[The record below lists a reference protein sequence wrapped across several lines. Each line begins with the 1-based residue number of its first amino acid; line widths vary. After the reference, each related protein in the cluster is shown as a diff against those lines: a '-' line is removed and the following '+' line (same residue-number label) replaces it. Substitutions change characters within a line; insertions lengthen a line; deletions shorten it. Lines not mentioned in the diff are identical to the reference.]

1 MLIKSE
7 NIKKY
12 IENNED
18 IKNNEI
24 EMEDVIKLEKIH
36 INGLNYKLEK
46 AEFVPEE
53 LSYLKGI
60 SECTFSNFIITNEIL
75 ENLNK
80 LEKLSVLQFDY
91 CQSETDKTIN
101 NKISSI
107 YLDCSDF
114 NLLSMCDNTEYME
127 TIFLKNVEEID
138 INCIYKYKNLKKLFL
153 LNSNVKNIELLEEL
167 PNLSYLKIVGS
178 KIENTEII
186 EKLSKKIEVIYSE
199 EEYFNIG

>member
-1 MLIKSE
+1 M
-7 NIKKY
+7 
-12 IENNED
+12 
-18 IKNNEI
+18 
-24 EMEDVIKLEKIH
+24 
-36 INGLNYKLEK
+36 
-46 AEFVPEE
+46 
-53 LSYLKGI
+53 
-60 SECTFSNFIITNEIL
+60 

-114 NLLSMCDNTEYME
+114 KLLSMCDNTEYME

-153 LNSNVKNIELLEEL
+153 FNSNLKNIELLEEL

-186 EKLSKKIEVIYSE
+186 EKLSKKIEVVYSE

>member
-1 MLIKSE
+1 MLIISE

-12 IENNED
+12 IENNLD

-24 EMEDVIKLEKIH
+24 EMDDIIKLEKIN

-46 AEFVPEE
+46 AVFVPKE

-60 SECTFSNFIITNEIL
+60 KECSFNNFTITNEIL

-80 LEKLSVLQFDY
+80 LEKLNVLQFDFS
-91 CQSETDKTIN
+91 QSKTDKTIN

-114 NLLSMCDNTEYME
+114 ALLNMCNNTDYME
-127 TIFLKNVEEID
+127 TIFLKNAGEVD
-138 INCIYKYKNLKKLFL
+138 INSICKYKNLKKLFL
-153 LNSNVKNIELLEEL
+153 LNSDVKNIELLEKL
-167 PNLSYLKIVGS
+167 SNLSYLKIIGS

-186 EKLSKKIEVIYSE
+186 EKLRKKIKVVYSE

>member
-12 IENNED
+12 IENNLS

-24 EMEDVIKLEKIH
+24 EMDEIIKLEKIN

-46 AEFVPEE
+46 AVFVPEE

-60 SECTFSNFIITNEIL
+60 SECSFKNFTITNEIL

-80 LEKLSVLQFDY
+80 LDKLNVLQFDF
-91 CQSETDKTIN
+91 CQNETHKTIN
-101 NKISSI
+101 NKINSI
-107 YLDCSDF
+107 YLNGSNF
-114 NLLSMCDNTEYME
+114 ELLSMCENTEYME
-127 TIFLKNVEEID
+127 TIFLKNIEKVD
-138 INCIYKYKNLKKLFL
+138 INSICKYKNLKKLFL
-153 LNSNVKNIELLEEL
+153 LNSDIKNIELLEEL
-167 PNLSYLKIVGS
+167 PNLSYLKIIGS
-178 KIENTEII
+178 KIDNLEII
-186 EKLSKKIEVIYSE
+186 EKLRKKIEVIYSE

>member
-12 IENNED
+12 IENNLD
-18 IKNNEI
+18 IENNEI
-24 EMEDVIKLEKIH
+24 EMDDIIKLEKIN

-46 AEFVPEE
+46 AVFVPEE

-60 SECTFSNFIITNEIL
+60 SECSFNNFTITNEIL

-80 LEKLSVLQFDY
+80 LEKLNVLQFDF
-91 CQSETDKTIN
+91 CQSEADKTIN

-107 YLDCSDF
+107 YINCSDF
-114 NLLSMCDNTEYME
+114 KLLSMCENAEYME
-127 TIFLKNVEEID
+127 TIFLKNIEEVD
-138 INCIYKYKNLKKLFL
+138 INSICKYKNLKKLFL
-153 LNSNVKNIELLEEL
+153 LNSNVKNIELLEKL
-167 PNLSYLKIVGS
+167 PNLSYLKIIGS

-186 EKLSKKIEVIYSE
+186 EKISKKIEVVYSE